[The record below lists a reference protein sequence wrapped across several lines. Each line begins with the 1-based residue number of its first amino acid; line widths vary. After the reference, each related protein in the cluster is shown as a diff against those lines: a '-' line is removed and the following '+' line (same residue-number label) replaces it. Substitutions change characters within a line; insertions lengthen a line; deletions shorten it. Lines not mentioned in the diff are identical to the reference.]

1 MYIAL
6 TRLVFLILATVCGY
20 WLGHRLDTV
29 GGYTLVLFGIHFQ
42 NTGQLFALTA
52 LLLAGLF
59 LVIEHNTDIISSRKI
74 LLSAIGFLLG
84 LVVAALFATSFP
96 GSVAARPI
104 CNIIFGYLGVIL
116 ALKHADRFNL
126 SKLNFLLSPGQRIGE
141 NSLVLDTN
149 IIIDGRIKE
158 LLPTGF
164 LSGNLIIPQFVLDEL
179 QQLADSSDPQRRI
192 RGKRGLANLDHLQA
206 IERRFELCDIDYED
220 IKDVDH
226 KLIRLAQDIGGG
238 ILTNDNNLKAI
249 AQLQGVNVLNINDL
263 TNAVRPV
270 AHVGET
276 LRTQIVREGKEANQG
291 VGYLEDGTMVVVDDG
306 IELIGQ
312 EVEIVVT
319 SVLQTSAGR
328 MIFARPK
335 GRQAGAS
342 ARGQEASRQR
352 SPRGLRGEPSQFA
365 AR

>member
-20 WLGHRLDTV
+20 WLGYRADL
-29 GGYTLVLFGIHFQ
+29 
-42 NTGQLFALTA
+42 TGAGPTNLPSDLLFAFTA
-52 LLLAGLF
+52 FLLAVLF
-59 LVIEHNTDIISSRKI
+59 LVVEHNTNIISSKKI
-74 LLSAIGFLLG
+74 LLGAIGFLLG
-84 LVVAALFATSFP
+84 LIVAALFATSFP
-96 GSVAARPI
+96 GSTAARPI
-104 CNIIFGYLGVIL
+104 SNIVFGYLGVIL

-126 SKLNFLLSPGQRIGE
+126 SKFNFLLNPGHRIGE
-141 NSLVLDTN
+141 NNLILDTN

-164 LSGNLIIPQFVLDEL
+164 LSGTLIIPQFVLDEL
-179 QQLADSSDPQRRI
+179 QRLADSGDPQRRI
-192 RGKRGLANLDHLQA
+192 RGKRGLANLDYLQS
-206 IERRFELCDIDYED
+206 IERKFELYDVDYED

-226 KLIRLAQDIGGG
+226 KLIRLAMDIGGS
-238 ILTNDNNLKAI
+238 ILTNDNNLRAI
-249 AQLQGVNVLNINDL
+249 AQLQGVGVLNINDL
-263 TNAVRPV
+263 TIAVRPV

-306 IELIGQ
+306 IELLGQ
-312 EVEIVVT
+312 DVEIIIT

-328 MIFARPK
+328 MIFARLK
-335 GRQAGAS
+335 GQGAS
-342 ARGQEASRQR
+342 SAARGTEQSRNR
-352 SPRGLRGEPSQFA
+352 GPRPARGAETSRLG